1 VVATMALAKGTKPAN
16 PRKSSYARALG
27 LLGQMASEGV
37 DIALPGARLD
47 ANVDG
52 GSGSRMAQ
60 QGPGMNR
67 RARPTTTTAPPRGAS
82 SLIDDA
88 RDARRRLSAKVAE
101 FRVGDEKARTRL
113 IGDICCLLREPAI
126 PESARS
132 AGLELIGWLARRM
145 PGEAAHALGVEE
157 AQEALRAGRRKAR

>member
-1 VVATMALAKGTKPAN
+1 MT
-16 PRKSSYARALG
+16 R
-27 LLGQMASEGV
+27 
-37 DIALPGARLD
+37 
-47 ANVDG
+47 
-52 GSGSRMAQ
+52 
-60 QGPGMNR
+60 
-67 RARPTTTTAPPRGAS
+67 TAPSRGAS
-82 SLIDDA
+82 LIGEA
-88 RDARRRLSAKVAE
+88 RDARRRLSATAAE

-145 PGEAAHALGVEE
+145 PGEEAHALGVQE